1 MERDKLCCTI
11 PSKDLCIVYVEACF
25 AHMTEPKKMKI
36 QFLSV
41 EVPKTAVPILDMLI
55 RLILAFGSFAIPFR
69 QVANHLEGSL
79 RLPPSQL
86 LPSEPSPSFC
96 PPALR
101 GNASDLPQILE

>member
-1 MERDKLCCTI
+1 
-11 PSKDLCIVYVEACF
+11 
-25 AHMTEPKKMKI
+25 MKI

-101 GNASDLPQILE
+101 GNAPKMFVRFAPNIRVVRYTSPEHF